1 MQVDGDD
8 GDDDSYDQPPLYDP
22 FIQNDDD
29 GENDHASSAGGNSSF
44 NIFLPSD
51 AVPSA
56 FDVTNG
62 DGGRMMED
70 GNDND
75 GQDISIA
82 GLRFPTSPRSA
93 LSPHARGSGG
103 QHRCC
108 RWPPADH

>member
-62 DGGRMMED
+62 DGGRTD
-70 GNDND
+70 D
-75 GQDISIA
+75 
-82 GLRFPTSPRSA
+82 
-93 LSPHARGSGG
+93 
-103 QHRCC
+103 
-108 RWPPADH
+108 